1 MATSI
6 DKSVNWRKTVV
17 SPEYKVTAQTVDTFV
32 RGETNPKGMQVARA
46 LESAAG
52 TLSNFSGEMSRRQ
65 SAIERQISAEEKARL
80 AQEEAR
86 DKMRADNLS
95 ASWKEQI
102 KIDLENADLL
112 EYRDDK
118 GVLQPH
124 TQQTWFEQ
132 WKQANPTFQQGIE
145 GLTTESGRLKF
156 GVEIGDVLGTNFDIF
171 QNTQQQNQD
180 AQLISNNILAK
191 SQAAGVREYSSSSPE
206 WANFVR
212 NMEES
217 MGTFG
222 YNSNQSRYEM
232 LGNSAKEI
240 YSKTGD
246 QRMYEWLLG
255 EVAGRPAIGGSEF
268 QEKLRTE
275 RNQIAN
281 AFASKKN
288 QEAKDAEARRK
299 LNTAQLAIDAKDLF
313 GSDTKPTR
321 EAVTELM
328 SKYIEMGVPNAATLV
343 TTMETAYDK
352 AKNIKLSNSDKV
364 ELWQGYSRLSGSEAK
379 LDYINKNAD
388 RIDNQLLGT
397 FLSQVGSNNDTQ
409 LLNDPTYKVYSK
421 AVKNMASKDGGLA
434 GLIEDPDKDYLN
446 INFQLYYL
454 EMSSMPEWQEMSR
467 TEKDKAVLG
476 LFQDI
481 KALEL
486 KNEGVENANF
496 QDQTSQMQEL
506 RLLRQLNEKL

>member
-6 DKSVNWRKTVV
+6 NEAVNWRKTAVT
-17 SPEYKVTAQTVDTFV
+17 PDYKVNAKRVDTFV
-32 RGETNPKGMQVARA
+32 RGETNPKGMQIAKA
-46 LESAAG
+46 LSAAA
-52 TLSNFSGEMSRRQ
+52 GELGSFAAALDRKQ
-65 SAIERQISAEEKARL
+65 TAEEQAEERARQ

-86 DKMRADNLS
+86 DTMRADNLS

-102 KIDLENADLL
+102 KNDLEQANLL
-112 EYRDDK
+112 EYRDEN

-132 WKQANPTFQQGIE
+132 WKKANPTFQQGIE
-145 GLTTESGRLKF
+145 GLTTEGGRLKF
-156 GVEIGDVLGTNFDIF
+156 GTEIGDVIGTNFDIF
-171 QNTQQQNQD
+171 RNKQQQNLD
-180 AQLISNNILAK
+180 AQLISNNILTK
-191 SQAAGVREYSSSSPE
+191 SQEDGIREYSSNSAE

-212 NMEES
+212 SMEAS

-232 LGNSAKEI
+232 LGHSAKEI

-288 QEAKDAEARRK
+288 QQAKDAEARRK
-299 LNTAQLAIDAKDLF
+299 QNTAQLAIDAKNLF

-321 EAVTELM
+321 EAVTNLI

-343 TTMETAYDK
+343 TTMETSYDK

-364 ELWQGYSRLSGSEAK
+364 RLWQGYSRLSGSEAK
-379 LDYINKNAD
+379 IKYIKDNAGSLDD
-388 RIDNQLLGT
+388 QLLST

-409 LLNDPTYKVYSK
+409 LLNDPTYKAYAK

-454 EMSSMPEWQEMSR
+454 EMAAMPEWQEMSR
-467 TEKDKAVLG
+467 TDKDKAVLG

-481 KALEL
+481 KALEIQ
-486 KNEGVENANF
+486 NQGVPNANF
-496 QDQTSQMQEL
+496 IDQTDNILEL
-506 RLLRQLNEKL
+506 RARRALQP

>member
-6 DKSVNWRKTVV
+6 NEAANWRKTAVT
-17 SPEYKVTAQTVDTFV
+17 PDYKVNAKRVDTFV
-32 RGETNPKGMQVARA
+32 RGETNPKGMQIAKA
-46 LESAAG
+46 LSAAA
-52 TLSNFSGEMSRRQ
+52 GELGSFA
-65 SAIERQISAEEKARL
+65 SALDRKQTAEEQAEERARQ

-102 KIDLENADLL
+102 KIDLENANLL
-112 EYRDDK
+112 EYRDEN
-118 GVLQPH
+118 GVLKPH

-145 GLTTESGRLKF
+145 GLTTEAGRLKF

-191 SQAAGVREYSSSSPE
+191 SQADGVREYSANSAE

-212 NMEES
+212 SMEES

-232 LGNSAKEI
+232 LGHSAKEI

-288 QEAKDAEARRK
+288 QAAKEAEARRK
-299 LNTAQLAIDAKDLF
+299 QNTAQLAIEGKDLF
-313 GSDTKPTR
+313 GGEEKPTR
-321 EAVTELM
+321 EAVTDLI

-379 LDYINKNAD
+379 IKYIKDNAGSLDD
-388 RIDNQLLGT
+388 QLLST

-409 LLNDPTYKVYSK
+409 LLNDPTYKAYAK

-454 EMSSMPEWQEMSR
+454 EMAAMPEWQQMSR

-481 KALEL
+481 KALEIQ
-486 KNEGVENANF
+486 NQGVPNANF
-496 QDQTSQMQEL
+496 IDQTENILEL
-506 RLLRQLNEKL
+506 RARRALQP

>member
-6 DKSVNWRKTVV
+6 DKSVNWRNAAAT
-17 SPEYKVTAQTVDTFV
+17 PDYQVTAQRVDTFV
-32 RGETNPKGMQVARA
+32 QGERNTKGMQVAAA

-52 TLSNFSGEMSRRQ
+52 TLSSVAKSQARK
-65 SAIERQISAEEKARL
+65 ISAAEKAAM

-102 KIDLENADLL
+102 KIDLENDNLL
-112 EYRDDK
+112 EYTDEN
-118 GVLQPH
+118 GVVKPH
-124 TQQTWFEQ
+124 TQESWFQ
-132 WKQANPTFQQGIE
+132 SWKAKNPQFQEGLM
-145 GLTTESGRLKF
+145 GLTTEAGRLKF
-156 GVEIGDVLGTNFDIF
+156 GVEVGDVLGTNFDIF

-191 SQAAGVREYSSSSPE
+191 SQAAGVGEFSSSSAE

-212 NMEES
+212 SMEES

-232 LGNSAKEI
+232 LGHSAKEI

-313 GSDTKPTR
+313 GSDVKPTR
-321 EAVTELM
+321 EAVTNLM
-328 SKYIEMGVPNAATLV
+328 SKYVEMGVPNAPTLV

-352 AKNIKLSNSDKV
+352 AKNIKLIKMQI
-364 ELWQGYSRLSGSEAK
+364 EL
-379 LDYINKNAD
+379 ITNC
-388 RIDNQLLGT
+388 
-397 FLSQVGSNNDTQ
+397 
-409 LLNDPTYKVYSK
+409 
-421 AVKNMASKDGGLA
+421 
-434 GLIEDPDKDYLN
+434 
-446 INFQLYYL
+446 
-454 EMSSMPEWQEMSR
+454 
-467 TEKDKAVLG
+467 
-476 LFQDI
+476 
-481 KALEL
+481 
-486 KNEGVENANF
+486 
-496 QDQTSQMQEL
+496 
-506 RLLRQLNEKL
+506 

>member
-1 MATSI
+1 MAKSVSE
-6 DKSVNWRKTVV
+6 SVNWRKTATPAAYQVNA
-17 SPEYKVTAQTVDTFV
+17 KRVDTFIQ
-32 RGETNPKGMQVARA
+32 GERNSKGMQVAKA
-46 LESAAG
+46 LEETAG
-52 TLSNFSGEMSRRQ
+52 TLRSFAGSVNRQ
-65 SAIERQISAEEKARL
+65 NKAAEEAEERARQ

-102 KIDLENADLL
+102 KNDLEQANLL
-112 EYRDDK
+112 EYRDEN

-124 TQQTWFEQ
+124 SQQTWFEQ

-145 GLTTESGRLKF
+145 GLTTEAGRLKF
-156 GVEIGDVLGTNFDIF
+156 GVEIGDVLGENFDIF
-171 QNTQQQNQD
+171 RNRQQQNQD
-180 AQLISNNILAK
+180 AQLISNNILTQ
-191 SQAAGVREYSSSSPE
+191 SQADGVREYSSNSAE

-212 NMEES
+212 RMEDS

-232 LGNSAKEI
+232 LGHSAKEI
-240 YSKTGD
+240 YAKTGD

-288 QEAKDAEARRK
+288 QAAKEAEARRK
-299 LNTAQLAIDAKDLF
+299 QNTAQLAIEGKDLF
-313 GSDTKPTR
+313 GGEEKPTR
-321 EAVTELM
+321 EAVTELI

-352 AKNIKLSNSDKV
+352 AKNLKLSNSDKV
-364 ELWQGYSRLSGSEAK
+364 RLWQGYSRLSGSEAK
-379 LDYINKNAD
+379 IKYINDNAGSLD
-388 RIDNQLLGT
+388 DQLLST

-409 LLNDPTYKVYSK
+409 LLNDPTYKAYAK

-454 EMSSMPEWQEMSR
+454 EMAAMPEWQQMSR

-481 KALEL
+481 KALEI
-486 KNEGVENANF
+486 KNEGVPNANF
-496 QDQTSQMQEL
+496 IDQTDNILEL
-506 RLLRQLNEKL
+506 RARRALQP

>member
-6 DKSVNWRKTVV
+6 NESVNWRKAAV
-17 SPEYKVTAQTVDTFV
+17 SPDYKVGAKRVDTFV
-32 RGETNPKGMQVARA
+32 QGETNSKGMQVAAA

-52 TLSNFSGEMSRRQ
+52 TLSN
-65 SAIERQISAEEKARL
+65 L
-80 AQEEAR
+80 AQKQARQLSAAERAEQAKEEAR
-86 DKMRADNLS
+86 DKMRSDNLS

-102 KIDLENADLL
+102 KADLENDNLL
-112 EYRDDK
+112 EYRDEE
-118 GVLQPH
+118 GVLKQH
-124 TQQTWFEQ
+124 TQESWFQSWKAKNPQFEQ
-132 WKQANPTFQQGIE
+132 GLTS
-145 GLTTESGRLKF
+145 LTTEAGRLRF

-171 QNTQQQNQD
+171 QNTQQQNED
-180 AQLISNNILAK
+180 SQLISNNILAK
-191 SQAAGVREYSSSSPE
+191 SQASGVGEFSSASPE

-212 NMEES
+212 QQEES

-232 LGNSAKEI
+232 LGHSAKEM
-240 YSKTGD
+240 YSKNGD
-246 QRMYEWLLG
+246 ERMYEWLLG

-268 QEKLRTE
+268 QDKLRTE
-275 RNQIAN
+275 RTQIAN

-288 QEAKDAEARRK
+288 QENKDREERRK

-313 GSDTKPTR
+313 GGTVKPTR
-321 EAVTELM
+321 EAVTNLM
-328 SKYIEMGVPNAATLV
+328 SKYIDLGVPNAATLV
-343 TTMETAYDK
+343 TSMETSYDK
-352 AKNIKLSNSDKV
+352 AKNLKLSNKDKV

-379 LDYINKNAD
+379 IDYINKNAD
-388 RIDNQLLGT
+388 RIDNELLST

-409 LLNDPTYKVYSK
+409 LLNDPTYKAYSK

-434 GLIEDPDKDYLN
+434 GLVEDPDKDYLN

-481 KALEL
+481 KALEI
-486 KNEGVENANF
+486 KNQGVENANF